1 MFEGQLHLRK
11 LSHHIQKNIKQIKNI
26 VQTCE
31 TPTTRLRF
39 MRKGL
44 QLNLLFIACFS
55 DGTPLTGT
63 SNVPIHPVSPA
74 VMITVAS
81 FSEVGITN
89 FVKTL

>member
-11 LSHHIQKNIKQIKNI
+11 LSRHIHKNIKQIKNI

-63 SNVPIHPVSPA
+63 SNVSPA

>member
-11 LSHHIQKNIKQIKNI
+11 LSHHIHKNIKQIKNI

-44 QLNLLFIACFS
+44 QLNLLFITCFS

>member
-11 LSHHIQKNIKQIKNI
+11 LSHHIHKNIKQIKNI

-31 TPTTRLRF
+31 TPTTCLRF